1 MCGFPRGQELPA
13 LSPVRESK
21 EQNKQLRKDEK
32 EEENNLTDAELFKQD
47 VVKVIRLQNWVVFT
61 LTILDASF

>member
-21 EQNKQLRKDEK
+21 ERNKQLRNNEK
-32 EEENNLTDAELFKQD
+32 EEENNLTDAELLKQD
-47 VVKVIRLQNWVVFT
+47 VVKVIGLQN
-61 LTILDASF
+61 